1 MKILIVEDNQA
12 DADLIKEE
20 FFAQLPDYKLT
31 IASTGKLGLKLFG
44 EENYDCVLLDFQ
56 LPDMNGIK
64 IMQDILC
71 LKPEQLV
78 IMVTGRGEPEL
89 AVQALQAG
97 AFDYVPKRVNYYH
110 YLPQIV
116 KKNITE
122 FLESKNILGVL
133 PKKLIRI
140 LIVED
145 EIEDLEFI
153 NNVLRNSRLN
163 FKSNAFG
170 SGEDAL
176 EELKKN
182 PNYDIILADLVLPQ
196 MDALELIKE
205 IKSLNI
211 NIPVICISGRG
222 SEETAV
228 TALKLGVSNYIVKRV
243 GYTSLLPAAIE
254 NALLSFNLAEKNK
267 VLQKELVRA
276 KENLEEKVKQ
286 RTIELNKEIELRK
299 ENEEKFYSLFRN
311 ATIGIYRTTQ
321 EGKILLANPALLKML
336 GYNSLEEIQLRN
348 LEEEGYEPEY
358 PRAKFKEQ
366 IEKYGFVRG
375 LESKWHRKDGS
386 ILYVEESAHTIRDEK
401 GKTLYYDGIVE
412 DITVRVEAQAK
423 VISNEKLLQS
433 VLDYSEAVIYIKDL
447 DYRYVTINKTFEKLF
462 NQKGEDSKGKTDF
475 DYFPKEIAQ
484 KFRDV
489 DQQVF
494 TKKAPIS
501 IEEIVPLSDGIHTYI
516 SEKFPLFDEN
526 GKLYALCGISTDIT
540 ERKKMEETLIE
551 AKKAAE
557 ESDQL
562 KSDFLNQISHE
573 IRTPLHIIIS
583 CDQLIRDSLI
593 EKVEKADMQFFDMIE
608 SATKRIMRTIELILN
623 MSELRRGTY
632 KPAMVKLNMR
642 IDVLKKIEMD
652 YELFAKEKGLDFT
665 VIYNTELLNI
675 IGDEYSITQILI
687 NIIDNAVKYT
697 LEGKVDVEVNRTD
710 QNKLEVKV
718 RDTGIGMSEEFLPK
732 LFQAF
737 TQEEQGFSRSFE
749 GNGLG
754 MALVE
759 KYCEINNI
767 LITVESKKNEGTTVK
782 LIFNS
787 EE

>member
-31 IASTGKLGLKLFG
+31 IAFTGKIGRKLFG
-44 EENYDCVLLDFQ
+44 EESYDCVLLDFQ

-64 IMQDILC
+64 ILQEILF

-97 AFDYVPKRVNYYH
+97 AFDYVPKRANYYH
-110 YLPQIV
+110 YLPQII
-116 KKNITE
+116 KKDIEE
-122 FLESKNILGVL
+122 FRESKNILGVL

-145 EIEDLEFI
+145 EKEDLEFMI
-153 NNVLRNSRLN
+153 NVLRNSRLN
-163 FKSNAFG
+163 FQTSAFG

-182 PNYDIILADLVLPQ
+182 QNYDIILADLVLPQ

-243 GYTSLLPAAIE
+243 GYTALLPAAIE

-267 VLQKELVRA
+267 ILQKELVIA
-276 KENLEEKVKQ
+276 NENLEEKVKQ
-286 RTIELNKEIELRK
+286 RTIELHKEIELRK
-299 ENEEKFYSLFRN
+299 ENEEKYYSLFRN
-311 ATIGIYRTTQ
+311 TTIGIYRTTP

-358 PRAKFKEQ
+358 QRAKFKEQ

-375 LESKWHRKDGS
+375 LESKWHRKDSS
-386 ILYVEESAHTIRDEK
+386 ILYVEESAYTIRDEN

-412 DITVRVEAQAK
+412 DITKRVEAQAK
-423 VISNEKLLQS
+423 IISNEKLLQS

-447 DYRYVTINKTFEKLF
+447 DYRYITINKTFEKLF
-462 NQKGEDSKGKTDF
+462 HLEREDAQGKTDF

-540 ERKKMEETLIE
+540 ERKKMEETLIK

-573 IRTPLHIIIS
+573 IRTPLHIILS
-583 CDQLIRDSLI
+583 CDQIIKDSLI

-608 SATKRIMRTIELILN
+608 SASKRIMRTIELILD
-623 MSELRRGTY
+623 MSELKRDNY

-642 IDVLKKIEMD
+642 IDVLKKIERE
-652 YELFAKEKGLDFT
+652 YELLAKEKGLNFSI
-665 VIYNTELLNI
+665 IYNTELLNI

-697 LEGKVDVEVNRTD
+697 QEGNVNVEVNRTD
-710 QNKLEVKV
+710 QNKLEIKV

-754 MALVE
+754 MALVA

-767 LITVESKKNEGTTVK
+767 LITAESKKTEGTTIT
-782 LIFNS
+782 LIFNG
-787 EE
+787 